1 MLTAVSLKKGKKKKK
16 DIRGNSFLGTKIQ
29 DLES

>member
-1 MLTAVSLKKGKKKKK
+1 MLTAVSLKKGKNKK